1 MYLKKISLLNFK
13 NIAQEELA
21 LCPGI
26 NCLVGDNGAGK
37 TNVID
42 AVYYLS
48 MCKSSLTMTD
58 GQSVRHGA
66 DFFLAEGQYLTDAG
80 KTESVVCSFSRK
92 GGKVLKRNGK
102 EYERLSDH
110 VGLIP
115 AVIVSPAD
123 SALISDAA
131 DERRRYLNGFIS
143 QLDRTYLA
151 AVMRYNGVL
160 AERNRLLKNMPDETM
175 LRIYDLQLVEQGN
188 RIHALRREFTQRL
201 QPVVA
206 DYYRTLSGDREQVEL
221 HYKSELNDRPF
232 DELLLA
238 ARQKDLA
245 NEFTTAGIH
254 RDDLVLK
261 IGGYPLRK
269 YGSQGQQK
277 SFLIALK
284 LAQYTIVAR
293 EKGEKPILL
302 LDDLFDKLD
311 AGRVEQLIRLVSED
325 SFGQILI
332 TDCNPTRL
340 RTILDK
346 AGGEYAL
353 FTVGNGAVTQGNA
366 TATAAAADPDKG
378 SAGSRPG
385 NAVTDGA
392 AEPMEEKTPGQ
403 TGTAAADRTE
413 GQAGNRRRENP
424 AAAFGTSPGTGACR
438 RTGSRTRRQRGTP
451 RGCSI
456 GRRTAMRR
464 TKTMLMGDLLEEF
477 FKRPYVAAKVA
488 EGTLRDTWREIVGD
502 RAAEVTPELKIENH
516 ILYARIQSSVLRS
529 GFSTSA
535 RRSRRRSTAARAC
548 GWSMP

>member
-1 MYLKKISLLNFK
+1 MYLKKLSLINFK
-13 NIAQEELA
+13 NIREENLEFR
-21 LCPGI
+21 PGI
-26 NCLVGDNGAGK
+26 NCFVGDNGAGK

-42 AVYYLS
+42 AVYFLS
-48 MCKSSLTMTD
+48 MCKSSLAMTD
-58 GQSVRHGA
+58 GQNMRHGS
-66 DFFLAEGQYLTDAG
+66 DFFLLDGQYLTDEG
-80 KTESVVCSFSRK
+80 RSESVVCAFARK
-92 GGKVLKRNGK
+92 GGKTLKRNGK

-115 AVIVSPAD
+115 VVIVSPAD
-123 SALISDAA
+123 TMLISDAA

-143 QLDRTYLA
+143 QLDRAYLQA
-151 AVMRYNGVL
+151 LVRYNAVL
-160 AERNRLLKNMPDETM
+160 GERNRLLKISRDEQM
-175 LRIYDLQLVEQGN
+175 LCIYDRQLVEQGGI
-188 RIHALRREFTQRL
+188 IHRKRSEIAALLE
-201 QPVVA
+201 PEVA
-206 DYYRTLSGDREQVEL
+206 RYYRHLSSDREQVTLE
-221 HYKSELNDRPF
+221 YRSELNDTPF
-232 DELLLA
+232 EELLLKS
-238 ARQKDLA
+238 REKDFV
-245 NEFTTAGIH
+245 NGFTTAGIH
-254 RDDLVLK
+254 RDDLVLH

-284 LAQYTIVAR
+284 LAQYALVAQA
-293 EKGEKPILL
+293 KGEKPILL

-413 GQAGNRRRENP
+413 GQAGESPAGEPARRPSEPVPAPEPAEEP
-424 AAAFGTSPGTGACR
+424 AAEPDGNGARPGDAASEG
-438 RTGSRTRRQRGTP
+438 
-451 RGCSI
+451 
-456 GRRTAMRR
+456 GR
-464 TKTMLMGDLLEEF
+464 
-477 FKRPYVAAKVA
+477 P
-488 EGTLRDTWREIVGD
+488 
-502 RAAEVTPELKIENH
+502 
-516 ILYARIQSSVLRS
+516 
-529 GFSTSA
+529 
-535 RRSRRRSTAARAC
+535 
-548 GWSMP
+548 

>member
-1 MYLKKISLLNFK
+1 
-13 NIAQEELA
+13 
-21 LCPGI
+21 
-26 NCLVGDNGAGK
+26 
-37 TNVID
+37 
-42 AVYYLS
+42 
-48 MCKSSLTMTD
+48 
-58 GQSVRHGA
+58 
-66 DFFLAEGQYLTDAG
+66 
-80 KTESVVCSFSRK
+80 
-92 GGKVLKRNGK
+92 
-102 EYERLSDH
+102 
-110 VGLIP
+110 
-115 AVIVSPAD
+115 
-123 SALISDAA
+123 
-131 DERRRYLNGFIS
+131 
-143 QLDRTYLA
+143 
-151 AVMRYNGVL
+151 MRYNGVL

-175 LRIYDLQLVEQGN
+175 LRIYDMQLVEQGN

-325 SFGQILI
+325 SFGQIMI

-413 GQAGNRRRENP
+413 GQAGESPAGEPARRPSEPVPAPEPAEEP
-424 AAAFGTSPGTGACR
+424 AAEPDGNGARPGDAASEG
-438 RTGSRTRRQRGTP
+438 
-451 RGCSI
+451 
-456 GRRTAMRR
+456 GR
-464 TKTMLMGDLLEEF
+464 
-477 FKRPYVAAKVA
+477 P
-488 EGTLRDTWREIVGD
+488 
-502 RAAEVTPELKIENH
+502 
-516 ILYARIQSSVLRS
+516 
-529 GFSTSA
+529 
-535 RRSRRRSTAARAC
+535 
-548 GWSMP
+548 